1 VSEQRPGEW
10 PVNEPADLAGLSG
23 GEASNDPDEIYVR
36 LASER
41 ARREIVLAS
50 IRAHLD
56 EQPTAK
62 HTSVT
67 PRSPRRSKVMA
78 RSMRRVIR
86 YEYGDSP

>member
-1 VSEQRPGEW
+1 MSEQRPGEW

-56 EQPTAK
+56 EQPTANAVHAVARHWISDVATIGDQVAK
-62 HTSVT
+62 TK
-67 PRSPRRSKVMA
+67 RRST
-78 RSMRRVIR
+78 
-86 YEYGDSP
+86 